1 MLEYAKKRVKCRK
14 RKKVKKNIKKLLT
27 FKEPYGKV
35 YLASGKRE
43 KTKKLEAKQMPYRGV
58 AQLG

>member
-1 MLEYAKKRVKCRK
+1 MLKA
-14 RKKVKKNIKKLLT
+14 KKVKKNIKKLLT
-27 FKEPYGKV
+27 FKGPYGKV